1 MLKKLYSFVCL
12 LFLITC
18 LSGCASTL
26 LGGAA
31 VVGLASV
38 QERSIKDAAIDMKLG
53 LQLQKKLFTLSK
65 EKLFSSVDVIII
77 EQRVMMIG
85 NVESQELR
93 DLASQ
98 AAWEI
103 SPKIKDVLN
112 EITIGE
118 KSTIISEAKDARISL
133 SLSGLLIGD
142 SDISDINFNH
152 SVSEQVIFLI
162 GIAQNDEELNKVI
175 NHARTVKG
183 VKKVINHI
191 ILKSSKKRIY

>member
-1 MLKKLYSFVCL
+1 MLKKFNSFVCL
-12 LFLITC
+12 LFLITY

-26 LGGAA
+26 VGGVA

-38 QERSIKDAAIDMKLG
+38 QERSIKDAAIDIKLG
-53 LQLQKKLFTLSK
+53 VQLQ
-65 EKLFSSVDVIII
+65 EKLFKLSAEKLFAYIDIII
-77 EQRVMMIG
+77 VEQRVMMIG
-85 NVESQELR
+85 NVESQKLR

-112 EITIGE
+112 EITIGK

-133 SLSGLLIGD
+133 SLSGLLLGD
-142 SDISDINFNH
+142 SDISDINFSH
-152 SVSEQVIFLI
+152 SVSKQVIFLI
-162 GIAQNDEELNKVI
+162 GIAQDDEELNKVI

-191 ILKSSKKRIY
+191 ILKSSKKRI

>member
-1 MLKKLYSFVCL
+1 MLKKFNSFVCL
-12 LFLITC
+12 LFLITY

-26 LGGAA
+26 VGGAA

-38 QERSIKDAAIDMKLG
+38 QERSIKDAAIDIKLG
-53 LQLQKKLFTLSK
+53 VQLQ
-65 EKLFSSVDVIII
+65 EKLFKLSTEKLFAYIDIII
-77 EQRVMMIG
+77 VEQRVMMIG
-85 NVESQELR
+85 NVESQKLR

-98 AAWEI
+98 AAWEV

-112 EITIGE
+112 EITIGK

-133 SLSGLLIGD
+133 SLSGLLLGD
-142 SDISDINFNH
+142 SDISDINFSH
-152 SVSEQVIFLI
+152 SVSKQVIFLI
-162 GIAQNDEELNKVI
+162 GIAQDDDELNKVI

-191 ILKSSKKRIY
+191 ILKSSKKRM

>member
-38 QERSIKDAAIDMKLG
+38 QERSMKDAAIDMKLG

-65 EKLFSSVDVIII
+65 EKLFGSVDVIII

-152 SVSEQVIFLI
+152 SVSKQVIFLI
-162 GIAQNDEELNKVI
+162 GIAQDNEELNKVI

-191 ILKSSKKRIY
+191 ILKSSKKRI

>member
-65 EKLFSSVDVIII
+65 EKLFGSVDVIII

-85 NVESQELR
+85 NVESQKLR
-93 DLASQ
+93 DLATQ

-162 GIAQNDEELNKVI
+162 GIAQDDEELNKVI

-191 ILKSSKKRIY
+191 ILKSSKKRI